1 MGSPTSGILSENFLQ
16 EIEEKNF
23 RNFKLKYNRIIL
35 SRYLDDILIIYDDNK
50 YIEEAIAQELNSL
63 HKNIEFT

>member
-63 HKNIEFT
+63 YKNIEFT

>member
-23 RNFKLKYNRIIL
+23 RNLKLKYNRIIL